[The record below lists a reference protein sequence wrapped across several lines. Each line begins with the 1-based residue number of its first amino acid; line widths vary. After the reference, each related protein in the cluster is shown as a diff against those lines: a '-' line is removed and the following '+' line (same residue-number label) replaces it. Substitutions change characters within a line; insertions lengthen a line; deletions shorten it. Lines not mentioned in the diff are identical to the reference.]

1 MFYIASEEEKLFF
14 VVRGV
19 NVLKKDR
26 NCANE
31 LRRGQRER

>member
-1 MFYIASEEEKLFF
+1 MFYIASEEEELFF
-14 VVRGV
+14 VVREV

-31 LRRGQRER
+31 VRRGRRER